1 NQVIAPVRLTHTP
14 HEGVNTGFGGSAD
27 VRTRDLLG
35 LQVSLIQHTQS
46 AVIIGN
52 DTGDDEHEELRHH
65 VMPRAWVKGAMVT
78 RVNSNIR
85 GHSAIKLSVG
95 EAIVKLVENDC
106 TPFIPLRGSISASGD
121 LMPLSYMAGSIMGNP
136 DIKVQVGK
144 GRERVILPA
153 DKALQKLGMEP
164 TVLGAK
170 EGLSLINGTAPSAAV
185 ASLAI
190 HDANNL
196 AVTCQLLTAM
206 TAEGLAANV
215 EWAHPF
221 ISDVRPHPG
230 QIEAATNIRS
240 FLAGSH
246 LVTGS
251 GRRAKDRFRTG
262 IVQER
267 YALRTSPQWLAPVLE
282 DLALAQRQVEAEL
295 NASTDNPLV
304 DVAGEDVYSG
314 GNFQAASVTAAVEKA
329 RLSLQMLGKLLFS
342 QTSEL
347 INPGYSNG
355 LPPNLAADDPSLSFC
370 LKGVDVNMAAYQA
383 ELAFLANPVSSHV
396 QSAEMHNQSLNSL
409 ALVNGRY
416 TMQAVELVSLMC
428 AAALYTACQAVD
440 LRVLHMTFLDVLRP
454 TLSALLCDYR
464 LVAGEDSPLPSL
476 VWKDVCKAWYDTP
489 SLDAAE
495 RADRVAS
502 ATVPTIVEFIA
513 RDTSSSSSSSSNDN
527 GPAAGGGGLAALK
540 NIQTL
545 KEEISKTVLDMYM
558 QHRTAFFAR
567 QTTAQYLGH
576 TTRRCYEFVRH
587 TLGVPFNRGLV
598 EQPGPGGDAEL
609 DGRPKKIIGSW
620 VSMVYEAVRD
630 GRLIECIFRDD
641 EEAGGEAHGDEA
653 SAKNHAPRE
662 NGSTQEESAVLGES
676 HSTARKELAVAQAE
690 EEVLS

>member
-1 NQVIAPVRLTHTP
+1 M
-14 HEGVNTGFGGSAD
+14 
-27 VRTRDLLG
+27 
-35 LQVSLIQHTQS
+35 
-46 AVIIGN
+46 IIDS

-95 EAIVKLVENDC
+95 EAIVKLVEHDC

-144 GRERVILPA
+144 GRDRVILTA

-221 ISDVRPHPG
+221 ISDIRPHPG

-246 LVTGS
+246 LVNGGDLGGGTH
-251 GRRAKDRFRTG
+251 RAKDRFKTG

-282 DLALAQRQVEAEL
+282 DLALAQRQVETEL

-304 DVAGEDVYSG
+304 NVAEGDVHSG
-314 GNFQAASVTAAVEKA
+314 GNFQAASVTAAAEKA
-329 RLSLQMLGKLLFS
+329 RLALQMLGKLLFS

-440 LRVLHMTFLDVLRP
+440 LRVLHMTFLDALRP
-454 TLSALLCDYR
+454 ALSALLRDHR
-464 LVAGEDSPLPSL
+464 LVVSSEDSSLPSL

-489 SLDAAE
+489 CLDAAE
-495 RADRVAS
+495 RAARVAS

-513 RDTSSSSSSSSNDN
+513 RDSSSHNKNNN
-527 GPAAGGGGLAALK
+527 GSVAGGGGGGLDALK
-540 NIQTL
+540 NIQSL
-545 KEEISKTVLDMYM
+545 KEAMGRTVLETYI
-558 QHRTAFFAR
+558 QHRAAFFAH

-598 EQPGPGGDAEL
+598 EQPGVGGDAEL

-620 VSMVYEAVRD
+620 VSIVYEAVRD
-630 GRLIECIFRDD
+630 GRLIACIFRDGGGG
-641 EEAGGEAHGDEA
+641 GGEINGGSKAFAD
-653 SAKNHAPRE
+653 NHVPRG
-662 NGSTQEESAVLGES
+662 NDGNAIAEESSVLGES
-676 HSTARKELAVAQAE
+676 PPTARKELAVAQAE
-690 EEVLS
+690 EEIMG